1 MGNHTSALPLDR
13 KNIPPEVLAML
24 EDEKKAAQFLADVQ
38 ASFTVDSD
46 SDNLGLDYTMHDIL
60 KAQKVKHNKNTT
72 RGIKRSKSGL
82 SSEASKATSSE
93 QSQQN
98 RKPHPNG
105 VQSDSVNSE
114 HSLNP
119 QEIVGLL
126 EQFATKDC
134 DTGMA
139 FFKALETK
147 RPTSKYHNGTNA
159 NTKASK
165 AA

>member
-1 MGNHTSALPLDR
+1 MGNHTSALPLDM

-24 EDEKKAAQFLADVQ
+24 EDEKKGAQFLADVQ
-38 ASFTVDSD
+38 ASFTANTNSDDSG
-46 SDNLGLDYTMHDIL
+46 NLGLDYTMHSIL
-60 KAQKVKHNKNTT
+60 KACKVKRNKVVT
-72 RGIKRSKSGL
+72 RGIKRTKSGL
-82 SSEASKATSSE
+82 SAAATKATPS
-93 QSQQN
+93 
-98 RKPHPNG
+98 KPLLSG
-105 VQSDSVNSE
+105 VPSDSVNSE

-119 QEIVGLL
+119 QEIVDLL
-126 EQFATKDC
+126 EQFAMKDC

-147 RPTSKYHNGTNA
+147 KPTSKYHNGTHA